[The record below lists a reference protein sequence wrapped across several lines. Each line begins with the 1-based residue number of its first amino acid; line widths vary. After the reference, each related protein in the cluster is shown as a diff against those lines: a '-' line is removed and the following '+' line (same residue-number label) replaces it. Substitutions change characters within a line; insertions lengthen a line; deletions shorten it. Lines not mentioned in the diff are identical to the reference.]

1 MVVGF
6 SKSSLKTAINHLIE
20 NCCFNDGNFTI
31 KQTTGIPMRIEPASV
46 WANPFLYSYEQ
57 KYMSSQISSDKIK
70 KKHCAL

>member
-31 KQTTGIPMRIEPASV
+31 KQTTGIPMRIEPAS
-46 WANPFLYSYEQ
+46 F
-57 KYMSSQISSDKIK
+57 
-70 KKHCAL
+70 